1 MKYEIVIGLEV
12 HVQIKTKTKIF
23 CSCSTEFGK
32 PANANTCPICLGMP
46 GTLPVLNRQ
55 FLEASMKTCLATHC
69 TIESMNR
76 FSRKNYFYPDLP
88 KGYQISQFEEPLG
101 VNGHITVSYTHLT
114 LPTIYS
120 V

>member
-32 PANANTCPICLGMP
+32 PANANTCPICLGIP

-55 FLEASMKTCLATHC
+55 FLE
-69 TIESMNR
+69 
-76 FSRKNYFYPDLP
+76 
-88 KGYQISQFEEPLG
+88 
-101 VNGHITVSYTHLT
+101 
-114 LPTIYS
+114 
-120 V
+120 